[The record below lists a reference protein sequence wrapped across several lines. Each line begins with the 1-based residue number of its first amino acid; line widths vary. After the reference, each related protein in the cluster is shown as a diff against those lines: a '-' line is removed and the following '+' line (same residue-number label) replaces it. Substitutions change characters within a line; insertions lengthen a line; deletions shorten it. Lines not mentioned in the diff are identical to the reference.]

1 MRRIL
6 AALLAGVMVLT
17 GCAQSSAILPDNAE
31 ISEETLREA
40 DDGLENTPSS
50 QEENSE
56 EADAVALYGEEEIDF
71 ASESEDSSK
80 IEEFQSLN
88 DPRLLQYVEDTVYTG
103 LVDQYQSENYVI
115 ENVNAIYISEDYL
128 EEVAYNSKANI
139 FFGYNLEDLDKQF
152 MGTPYV
158 FTLGDDGQTKVVPF
172 EDYDDTYD
180 QIINNVAVGTGVI
193 LVCVTVS
200 VVSGGAG
207 AVPVPCSMVFAAAA
221 KTGTTVALSSGAI
234 SAIFAGAVTGIQT
247 KDFDQALTAAALQG
261 SNGFKWGAITG
272 ALTGGIGE
280 ANSLRNA
287 AKAAK
292 NGQTILDGNA
302 PAWRQAEQRALS
314 KYGGEEQVT
323 FLNGEEVPFGTPG
336 ATRPDIVRQI
346 GNHQEAIEVKY
357 YNLESSGSRS
367 TLYKELE
374 REVADRVTNMPQ
386 GTTQRVVLDVTNRDF
401 SPTLVQEVEKTIQ
414 TRLSSIYPNIPI
426 DIVR

>member
-6 AALLAGVMVLT
+6 AALLPGVMVLT

-56 EADAVALYGEEEIDF
+56 EADTVDLYGEEEIDF

-115 ENVNAIYISEDYL
+115 ENVNAIYISED
-128 EEVAYNSKANI
+128 
-139 FFGYNLEDLDKQF
+139 YNLEDLDKQF

-207 AVPVPCSMVFAAAA
+207 AVPCSMVFAAAA

>member
-6 AALLAGVMVLT
+6 ATLLAGVMVLT
-17 GCAQSSAILPDNAE
+17 GCAQSGTVLPDNSE
-31 ISEETLREA
+31 ISDETLREA

-50 QEENSE
+50 KGENSE
-56 EADAVALYGEEEIDF
+56 EAGTVALDGEEEIDF
-71 ASESEDSSK
+71 VSESEDGSK

-207 AVPVPCSMVFAAAA
+207 AVPCSMVFAAAA

-401 SPTLVQEVEKTIQ
+401 SPTLVQEVERTIQ